1 MTAQTIEKK
10 RTDGPDPHNYDPD
23 ASIGE
28 ILGRVVEDARELVGA
43 EVNLAK
49 AKAHHEVARYKMPAI
64 LLVGAFAFVVAAL
77 VAFAV
82 GVTMALATLIGPLAG
97 GILATVLL
105 AGVAA
110 LLAKMAQKKLER
122 SR

>member
-1 MTAQTIEKK
+1 M
-10 RTDGPDPHNYDPD
+10 
-23 ASIGE
+23 
-28 ILGRVVEDARELVGA
+28 GRVVEDARELVGA

-49 AKAHHEVARYKMPAI
+49 AKAHHEVARYKMPVI